1 MAMTNTKVIPQ
12 SIDTILTFNFKRIR
26 LNTPQKALSLICKLP
41 GVSEKRVGCEF
52 DKNER
57 EQSATMSSHGH

>member
-1 MAMTNTKVIPQ
+1 MAMTNTKD
-12 SIDTILTFNFKRIR
+12 STDTILTSKRTR